1 MLGNVF
7 VTAVLIFF
15 ARVLNITIATL
26 RTLVM
31 TRGLRVLSAVL
42 GFFEALIFAIVISQV
57 VQDLSNV
64 WNLVSYSA
72 GFAGGILVGLA
83 VEERLAMGYA
93 TLNVVSSHQ
102 AHVVAEAIRQA
113 GFGATES
120 WGHGSEGRVGLV
132 RTVVNRREVSRIS
145 RVITEAD
152 PASFVTI
159 EETRSVWRGH
169 LGMMETRS

>member
-1 MLGNVF
+1 MLENVF
-7 VTAVLIFF
+7 VAALLIFL
-15 ARVLNITIATL
+15 ARVLNITLATM

-31 TRGLRVLSAVL
+31 TRGLRVVSAVL
-42 GFFEALIFAIVISQV
+42 GFFEALIFAVVISQV
-57 VQDLSNV
+57 VQDLGNV

-72 GFAGGILVGLA
+72 GFAGGILVGLTI
-83 VEERLAMGYA
+83 EQRLAMGYA
-93 TLNVVSSHQ
+93 TLNIVSSHK
-102 AHVVAEAIRQA
+102 AHEVAEAIRQA

-145 RVITEAD
+145 DVINKAD

-169 LGMMETRS
+169 LGMMQTRS